1 MSQSGDVLVGL
12 TPGGLQSGVKP
23 LSSGALALLAL
34 LEENEDA
41 LKVFALEKMNANVD
55 EYWFQLSGSV
65 THVEALFEDEEF
77 SHRELAALV
86 ASKVSYANRSIYLF
100 KIDWMLAN

>member
-1 MSQSGDVLVGL
+1 MSQSGGLLVGL
-12 TPGGLQSGVKP
+12 ASGTLQSSVKP
-23 LSSGALALLAL
+23 LSSGASALLAL
-34 LEENEDA
+34 LEEKEDA

-65 THVEALFEDEEF
+65 AHVEALFEDEEF

-86 ASKVSYANRSIYLF
+86 ASKVSYAKLI
-100 KIDWMLAN
+100 IDL

>member
-1 MSQSGDVLVGL
+1 MSQSGGVLVGL
-12 TPGGLQSGVKP
+12 TSGTLQSCVKP
-23 LSSGALALLAL
+23 TSSGATALLAL
-34 LEENEDA
+34 LEEKEDA

-65 THVEALFEDEEF
+65 AHVEALFEDDEF

-86 ASKVSYANRSIYLF
+86 ASKVRYL
-100 KIDWMLAN
+100 ISDP